1 MKILDIR
8 ISDRVIG
15 LHEIEI
21 KNTHHMI
28 IRSILPPRGQVSL
41 PKDLKSDKRGKRG
54 CEGSASTPISTGGVD
69 DLRVLILRTLN
80 DNQLLV
86 LNAVAEREQSLTSLL
101 KQLSQE
107 YQIPLSTLKL
117 NARILRELN
126 LISYGSIRDK
136 RTAQLESL
144 GSFIL
149 RLLLDDPCGAT
160 IQFAD

>member
-1 MKILDIR
+1 LKILDIR
-8 ISDRVIG
+8 IIDRVIG
-15 LHEIEI
+15 LHETEI

-28 IRSILPPRGQVSL
+28 IWSILPPRGQVSL
-41 PKDLKSDKRGKRG
+41 PKDLKSDKSGKRG

-86 LNAVAEREQSLTSLL
+86 LNAVADREQSLTSLL

>member
-1 MKILDIR
+1 M
-8 ISDRVIG
+8 
-15 LHEIEI
+15 
-21 KNTHHMI
+21 
-28 IRSILPPRGQVSL
+28 
-41 PKDLKSDKRGKRG
+41 
-54 CEGSASTPISTGGVD
+54 GGVD

-101 KQLSQE
+101 KQLSEE

-126 LISYGSIRDK
+126 LISYGSIRHK

-144 GSFIL
+144 GKFIL
-149 RLLLDDPCGAT
+149 RLLLDDTRRAT